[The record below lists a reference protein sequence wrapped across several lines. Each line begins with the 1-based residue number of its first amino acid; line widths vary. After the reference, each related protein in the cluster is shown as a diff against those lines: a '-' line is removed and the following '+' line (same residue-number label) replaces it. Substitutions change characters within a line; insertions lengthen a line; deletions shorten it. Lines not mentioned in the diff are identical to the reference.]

1 MSCNGACRVGLM
13 REIIRVRNLEY
24 IYPDGTKALQRID
37 LSIFEGESVGL
48 IGPNGAGKSTL
59 LLHLNGIL
67 QGKGKVEV
75 LGLELDDEN
84 LNYIRSKVGLVFQDP
99 EDQLFMSTVFDDVAF
114 GPINMGLEERR
125 VRDSVKEALKDVD
138 MEEAIQRCTHHLS
151 FGEKKRISLATIL
164 SMKPEIL
171 ILDEPT
177 SNLDPKARRHL
188 IELLKG
194 FSITKIVAGHDLE
207 LILNICS
214 RVALLDKGRIV
225 ATGDTREVLSNKS
238 LMESHGLEVPWSLK
252 SER

>member
-1 MSCNGACRVGLM
+1 M

>member
-1 MSCNGACRVGLM
+1 M
-13 REIIRVRNLEY
+13 REIIRVRNLGY
-24 IYPDGTKALQRID
+24 VYPDGTKALQRVD

-48 IGPNGAGKSTL
+48 IGPNGAGKSTF

-75 LGLELDDEN
+75 LGLEIDDKN

-125 VRDSVKEALKDVD
+125 VRNSVKEALKDVD
-138 MEEAIQRCTHHLS
+138 MEETIQRCTHHLS

-188 IELLKG
+188 IELLKN